1 MSKRV
6 PLTCSQ
12 ADAVYAALR
21 PLPADVRDEF
31 LQALA
36 SAIDGRSDI
45 GDGELWRLVKDLQR
59 QFWTP
64 PPPERSWANAHTRR
78 RVGEPLL

>member
-12 ADAVYAALR
+12 ADAVSTALQ

-31 LQALA
+31 LRALA
-36 SAIDGRSDI
+36 GAIDGRSDL
-45 GDGELWRLVKDLQR
+45 GDGELWRLIRDLQR